1 MGRRVFQGLTRIS
14 RVMIGKTMVN
24 RKVSILRAW
33 CIWIHFSKSA
43 EMLMLKGELSRVA
56 MALQDI
62 KFQDNMFRANVIM
75 QRNELE
81 SKIRELVVA
90 RLGFVQ

>member
-1 MGRRVFQGLTRIS
+1 
-14 RVMIGKTMVN
+14 
-24 RKVSILRAW
+24 
-33 CIWIHFSKSA
+33 
-43 EMLMLKGELSRVA
+43 MLKGELSRVA

-90 RLGFVQ
+90 RLGFVQWARMIKRSNWD

>member
-1 MGRRVFQGLTRIS
+1 MIS
-14 RVMIGKTMVN
+14 KTVVS
-24 RKVSILRAW
+24 RKVSLLRAW
-33 CIWIHFSKSA
+33 CVWMEHSKSA